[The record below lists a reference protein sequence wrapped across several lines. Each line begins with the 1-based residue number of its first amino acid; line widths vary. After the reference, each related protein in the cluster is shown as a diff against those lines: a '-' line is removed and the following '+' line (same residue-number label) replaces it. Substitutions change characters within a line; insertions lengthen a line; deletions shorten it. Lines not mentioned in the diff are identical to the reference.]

1 MERNILSFDVW
12 RGKLSE
18 CLRIFLCWSDFWI
31 RHWTF
36 LQPLIRS
43 PYLLATW
50 ITPTTRPWWH
60 LSWMFMSSATSC
72 GSLASES
79 SPCWIWPGRR
89 CLLLLR
95 SSFISLTKA
104 FMVSVINFFFPAY
117 FFWKKLLSLAEFQY
131 SAAVLRKCWYYYL
144 EVYVAP
150 KAL

>member
-60 LSWMFMSSATSC
+60 PSWMFMSSATSC

-79 SPCWIWPGRR
+79 SPCWIWPERR

-104 FMVSVINFFFPAY
+104 FTVSVIIFFPAY

-131 SAAVLRKCWYYYL
+131 SAAVLRKCWCYYL